1 MSDKPAPVD
10 CQRMIVIREDLSGFV
25 RAGDH
30 VIEFQLAAR
39 AAADIA
45 ADLMRF
51 ILKRHP
57 HLGWPLAEQM
67 WQTAIAQ
74 LTDDKLAAVVGRQAG
89 EAPQPEVIPTGV
101 PPYAH

>member
-1 MSDKPAPVD
+1 MSESTAPVD

-45 ADLMRF
+45 ADLMR
-51 ILKRHP
+51 LVPTRRAESLTLP
-57 HLGWPLAEQM
+57 SSVSSLAP
-67 WQTAIAQ
+67 
-74 LTDDKLAAVVGRQAG
+74 RR
-89 EAPQPEVIPTGV
+89 
-101 PPYAH
+101 